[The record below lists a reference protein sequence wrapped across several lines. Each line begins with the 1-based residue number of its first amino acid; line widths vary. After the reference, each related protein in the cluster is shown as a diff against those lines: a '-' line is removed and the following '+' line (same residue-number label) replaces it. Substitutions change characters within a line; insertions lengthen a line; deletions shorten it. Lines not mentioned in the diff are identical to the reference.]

1 MLDQW
6 IHLALVYDGTTLSLY
21 RNANQGSLGAKTA
34 LAIRSGLDWAGYGSG
49 LQIGAMLNSPPDH
62 NWNGMIDDFA
72 LFTGA
77 LTESQIQTVMQGDF
91 SAFIHPHPQLSIAQS
106 GGRLVLTWSWGVLQ
120 GATELAGPWQ
130 DDTVALSPLAISAIE
145 SRHFYRVRQ

>member
-1 MLDQW
+1 
-6 IHLALVYDGTTLSLY
+6 
-21 RNANQGSLGAKTA
+21 
-34 LAIRSGLDWAGYGSG
+34 
-49 LQIGAMLNSPPDH
+49 
-62 NWNGMIDDFA
+62 MIDDFA

-77 LTESQIQTVMQGDF
+77 LAESQIRTVMQGDF

-106 GGRLVLTWSWGVLQ
+106 GGRSVLTWSWGVLQ

-130 DDTVALSPLAISAIE
+130 DDAAARSPQAVSTVE